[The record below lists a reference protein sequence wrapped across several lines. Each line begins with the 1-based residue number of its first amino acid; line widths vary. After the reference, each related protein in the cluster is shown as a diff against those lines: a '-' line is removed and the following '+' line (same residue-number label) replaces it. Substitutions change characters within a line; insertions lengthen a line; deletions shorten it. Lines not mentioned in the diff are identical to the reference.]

1 MEDFR
6 SSSRSFIDDFF
17 YVARRDRGT
26 FRSYLKDGTKVCLRA
41 KFAMFLISTAV
52 NSDFT
57 KSFHHRSKLRV
68 MQLQNAIT

>member
-57 KSFHHRSKLRV
+57 KSFQTSRNAATKRYHV
-68 MQLQNAIT
+68 MP